1 MKNIVI
7 ISVIVISLGYMV
19 TILLDRYETIKT
31 TNETIKKT
39 QQNTKY

>member
-19 TILLDRYETIKT
+19 SILLTKYETIKA

-39 QQNTKY
+39 QQQTK

>member
-7 ISVIVISLGYMV
+7 ITVIVISLGYMFV
-19 TILLDRYETIKT
+19 VLSDKYKSIKS

-39 QQNTKY
+39 QTNSK